1 MENPILISMLND
13 FSFCP
18 YSIYLHN
25 VYKNADKEMCQSLP
39 QLRGTIAHENVDNK
53 TSSTLMNE
61 TQVLPISSEQLGVM
75 GKIDIYRAN
84 EKILIERKYK
94 ATSKKSTIRN

>member
-1 MENPILISMLND
+1 M
-13 FSFCP
+13 
-18 YSIYLHN
+18 HN
-25 VYKNADKEMCQSLP
+25 VYKNTDKEMCQALP

-61 TQVLPISSEQLGVM
+61 IISSEQLGVM
-75 GKIDIYRAN
+75 GKIDIYRAK

-94 ATSKKSTIRN
+94 ATSKNSTIRN